1 MILKLIVSCEMILLL
16 IYKLKEGIFGFSVGK
31 PGILDRIVERMAD
44 SGLMTRRLVCNRPS
58 WDCRINAS
66 EIHVFYM
73 RQRLHVDIMFSH
85 RVLVSYRV
93 SHTNTVQ

>member
-1 MILKLIVSCEMILLL
+1 MILLL
-16 IYKLKEGIFGFSVGK
+16 IYNLKEGISEFSVGK
-31 PGILDRIVERMAD
+31 PGILDRIVEKMAD
-44 SGLMTRRLVCNRPS
+44 SGLMTRRLVYNRPS

-66 EIHVFYM
+66 EIFYM
-73 RQRLHVDIMFSH
+73 RHRLHVDIMFSH